1 MTGFSLFQ
9 STGLA
14 DIVDVCIILSIA
26 LGAFSLMWMDYKNYL
41 EEYDNKHFHILD
53 FVLKEQLY
61 IFIFLVFAFLIGG
74 EMLLKAYVK
83 QLSSVF
89 SDKRFVR
96 TILFL

>member
-14 DIVDVCIILSIA
+14 DIVGVCIILSIA

-41 EEYDNKHFHILD
+41 EEYDNKHFHVLD

-61 IFIFLVFAFLIGG
+61 IFIFLVFAFLVGG
-74 EMLLKAYVK
+74 EMLLDAYME
-83 QLSSVF
+83 QFSFIF
-89 SDKRFVR
+89 SDKRFVS